1 MKKSD
6 VTRLLQF
13 FEALDILVWIDGG
26 WGVDA
31 LLGKQTRDHSDLDI
45 VVQKKDLPKLEQALK
60 ERGYSNVQSDDAS
73 DWNFV
78 HGDKEGLLID
88 LHVIEIDENGD
99 GLYGP
104 IERGRKYP
112 AVSLESIG
120 TIDGV
125 KVRCISPEYQV
136 ESHDGYELQ
145 EKDFHDARLL
155 CERFDIE
162 LPKRF
167 W

>member
-13 FEALDILVWIDGG
+13 FEAIDILVWIDGG

-45 VVQKKDLPKLEQALK
+45 VVQKKDLPKLTQALK
-60 ERGYSNVQSDDAS
+60 ERGYSNVQRDDAS
-73 DWNFV
+73 VWNFV
-78 HGDKEGLLID
+78 LGDIDGSLID
-88 LHVIEIDENGD
+88 FHVIEIDENGD

-104 IERGRKYP
+104 LERGHKYP
-112 AVSLESIG
+112 AASLEGVGI
-120 TIDGV
+120 IDEV

-136 ESHDGYELQ
+136 VSRDGYGLQ

-167 W
+167 R